1 MTQAKSPTL
10 SYRLCYN
17 LPWVVTPKIEL
28 NTKQTVVKT
37 EHFTAVF
44 LYPKVRKEVAEMA
57 KRNRTNPVQFYLSD
71 DEQYILTAKFKASGM
86 KSMSAFLRKV
96 ECVIGITDDD
106 KHGCSLIADHIQF
119 HFVIRH
125 DFSKLLNIKW

>member
-1 MTQAKSPTL
+1 MTQAKFPTL

-28 NTKQTVVKT
+28 NTKQTVVKN

-44 LYPKVRKEVAEMA
+44 CTHFQEVRDSMA
-57 KRNRTNPVQFYLSD
+57 NRNRTNPMQFYLSD